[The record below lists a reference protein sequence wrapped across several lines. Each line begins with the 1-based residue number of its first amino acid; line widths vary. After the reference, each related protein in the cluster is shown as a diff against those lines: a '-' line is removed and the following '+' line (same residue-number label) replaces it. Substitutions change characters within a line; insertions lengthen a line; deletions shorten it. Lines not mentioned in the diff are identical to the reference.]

1 MALGCDTATII
12 TDSMLQTLIN
22 GGYTFVGRYLGRY
35 LTTEEKNR
43 ITRGGLYI
51 VSIYEGDPTHI
62 GYFTA
67 TQGRTDATNAIAKA
81 QSLGQPSGTPI
92 YFTVDYDASDSD
104 VRGGITTYLQAIKAV
119 FEERG
124 NPYKLGLYGSG
135 AVLTYFR
142 NTYTYTWLAGATA
155 WRGSRDYTGWSIKQ
169 YDNSTTIGSGSG
181 QILIDKDESNGSAGG
196 WL

>member
-12 TDSMLQTLIN
+12 TDSKLQTLIN
-22 GGYTFVGRYLGRY
+22 GGYTFVGRYLGSH
-35 LTTEEKNR
+35 LTSEEKNR
-43 ITRGGLYI
+43 ITSGGLYI
-51 VSIYEGDPTHI
+51 VSLYEGNPVNID
-62 GYFTA
+62 YFTA
-67 TQGRTDATNAIAKA
+67 QQGRTDATRAIEKA

-104 VRGGITTYLQAIKAV
+104 VRGGIRIYLQAIKAV

-142 NTYTYTWLAGATA
+142 NTYTYTWLAGSPA
-155 WRGSRDYTGWSIKQ
+155 WRGSSNYTGWSIKQ
-169 YDNSTTIGSGSG
+169 YNNNTTIGSGSG
-181 QILIDKDESNGSAGG
+181 QIIIDKDESNGSAGG
-196 WL
+196 WH